1 MICGPFSKWV
11 SSGTSC
17 TYWHT
22 LKYTIIY
29 TTLVLDSTYSATP
42 WLPKGMER
50 AISSS
55 MFLHFLVR
63 DSDSAKLP
71 APARPWPRRFQNLC
85 LAPGHQ
91 LKLLREAQAQWPPT
105 EIRRNPGAICRDD
118 EILLI
123 FFWRMCCYEKCNF
136 LAFHGISLIFF
147 KHL

>member
-11 SSGTSC
+11 SSGTFC
-17 TYWHT
+17 TVHIGIHWNT
-22 LKYTIIY
+22 PLY

-55 MFLHFLVR
+55 IFLVR

-123 FFWRMCCYEKCNF
+123 FFWRMCCYEKWNF